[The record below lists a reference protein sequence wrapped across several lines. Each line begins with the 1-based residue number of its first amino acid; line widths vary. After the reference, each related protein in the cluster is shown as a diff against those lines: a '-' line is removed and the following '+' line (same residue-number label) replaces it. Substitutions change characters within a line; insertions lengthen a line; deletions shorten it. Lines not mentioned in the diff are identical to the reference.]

1 MSRFWSPALHDLTP
15 YTPGE
20 QPRQRLVKLNTNEN
34 PYAPAPGVR
43 DLLDHFDTQQLR
55 LYPDPESNALRQTLA
70 EVYNVP
76 IECIFVGNGSD
87 EVLALAFAAFFR
99 QPEPLLMPAL
109 SYSFYPVYCD
119 LYNITAERIPL
130 AEDWSIDLDA
140 FNRPNGGIVIANPNA
155 PTGHAHKREA
165 IAQLLAHQKDKVVLV
180 DEAYVDFG
188 AESCLPLISEH
199 DNLLIVSTFSKS
211 RSLAGLRIGFAIG
224 SRELI
229 EGLERI
235 KNAFNSYPVDRLAE
249 QVAVAAL
256 KDDEHFEKTRRAIID
271 TRTWSV
277 DALRQRHF
285 DVLPSSANFVLAR
298 PNTRPAV
305 EVFNALRDQG
315 IIVRYFNTP
324 GLSDWLRISIG
335 TDDEMQQLI
344 NALDDGI
351 LPAET
356 AQP

>member
-55 LYPDPESNALRQTLA
+55 LYPDPESTALRQTLA
-70 EVYNVP
+70 EVYQVP
-76 IECIFVGNGSD
+76 VECIFVGNGSD

-99 QPEPLLMPAL
+99 QPEPLLMPSL
-109 SYSFYPVYCD
+109 SYSFYPVYCN
-119 LYNITAERIPL
+119 LYGINAERIPL
-130 AEDWSIDLDA
+130 AEDWSVDLDA
-140 FNRPNGGIVIANPNA
+140 FDRPNGGIAIANPNA
-155 PTGHAHKREA
+155 PTGHAHKRDA
-165 IAQLLAHQKDKVVLV
+165 IANLLARQKDKVVLV

-188 AESCLPLISEH
+188 AESCLPLIPEH

-235 KNAFNSYPVDRLAE
+235 KNAFNSYPIDRLAE
-249 QVAVAAL
+249 QVAIVSL
-256 KDDEHFEKTRRAIID
+256 KDQEHFEKTRQAIID

-277 DALRQRHF
+277 EALRQRHF
-285 DVLPSSANFVLAR
+285 DVLPSNANFVLAR
-298 PNTRPAV
+298 PTARPAV
-305 EVFNALRDQG
+305 EVFNALREQG
-315 IIVRYFNTP
+315 IVVRYFNTP

-344 NALDDGI
+344 NALDGI
-351 LPAET
+351 LPGEG
-356 AQP
+356 QHP

>member
-43 DLLDHFDTQQLR
+43 TLLDHFDPHQLR
-55 LYPDPESNALRQTLA
+55 LYPDPESTALRQTLA
-70 EVYNVP
+70 DVYDVP
-76 IECIFVGNGSD
+76 VECIFVGNGSD

-99 QPEPLLMPAL
+99 QPEPLLMPSL
-109 SYSFYPVYCD
+109 SYSFYPVYCN
-119 LYNITAERIPL
+119 LYGIDAERIPL
-130 AEDWSIDLDA
+130 ADDWSIDLEA
-140 FNRPNGGIVIANPNA
+140 FDRPNGGIVIANPNA

-165 IAQLLAHQKDKVVLV
+165 IASLLERQKDKVVLV

-188 AESCLPLISEH
+188 AESCLPLLPQY

-235 KNAFNSYPVDRLAE
+235 KNAFNSYPIDRLAE
-249 QVAVAAL
+249 QIAVAAL
-256 KDDEHFEKTRRAIID
+256 EDHNYFEKTRQAIID

-277 DALRQRHF
+277 EALRQRHF
-285 DVLPSSANFVLAR
+285 EVLPSHANFVLAR
-298 PNTRPAV
+298 PTTRAAV

-315 IIVRYFNTP
+315 IIVRYFDTP
-324 GLSDWLRISIG
+324 GLNEWLRISIG
-335 TDDEMQQLI
+335 TDDEMQQLMT
-344 NALDDGI
+344 ALDAI
-351 LPAET
+351 LPT
-356 AQP
+356 DAQQV

>member
-1 MSRFWSPALHDLTP
+1 MSRFWSPALHNLTP

-43 DLLDHFDTQQLR
+43 DLLNHFDTHQLR
-55 LYPDPESNALRQTLA
+55 LYPDPESTELRQTLA
-70 EVYNVP
+70 DVYQVP

-99 QPEPLLMPAL
+99 QPEPLLMPSL
-109 SYSFYPVYCD
+109 SYSFYPVYCN

-130 AEDWSIDLDA
+130 ADDWSIDLDA

-155 PTGHAHKREA
+155 PTGHAHKRDT
-165 IAQLLAHQKDKVVLV
+165 IARLLDHQKDKVVLV

-188 AESCLPLISEH
+188 AESCLPLIPEH

-224 SRELI
+224 SPELI

-256 KDDEHFEKTRRAIID
+256 KDRDYFEKTRQSIID
-271 TRTWSV
+271 TRTWSI

-285 DVLPSSANFVLAR
+285 EVLPSYANFVLAK
-298 PNTRPAV
+298 PTTRAAI

-315 IIVRYFNTP
+315 IIVRYFDTP
-324 GLSDWLRISIG
+324 GLNEWLRISIG
-335 TDDEMQQLI
+335 TDDEMQQLMK
-344 NALDDGI
+344 ALDDI
-351 LPAET
+351 LPDT
-356 AQP
+356 TQRS

>member
-43 DLLDHFDTQQLR
+43 NLLDHFDTQQLR
-55 LYPDPESNALRQTLA
+55 LYPDPESSALRQTLA
-70 EVYNVP
+70 DIYQVP
-76 IECIFVGNGSD
+76 LECIFVGNGSD

-130 AEDWSIDLDA
+130 AEDWSINLDA

-155 PTGHAHKREA
+155 PTGHAHKRDA
-165 IAQLLAHQKDKVVLV
+165 IATLLAHQKDKVVLV

-188 AESCLPLISEH
+188 AESCLPLIPKH

-235 KNAFNSYPVDRLAE
+235 KNSFNSYPIDRLAE

-256 KDDEHFEKTRRAIID
+256 KDNDYFEKTRHAIID
-271 TRTWSV
+271 TRTWSI

-285 DVLPSSANFVLAR
+285 DVLPSSANFIFAR
-298 PNTRPAV
+298 PTTRLAV

-315 IIVRYFNTP
+315 IVVRYFNTP
-324 GLSDWLRISIG
+324 GLNEWLRISVG

-344 NALDDGI
+344 NALDGI

-356 AQP
+356 TRL